1 MGCGTRLCSQRCI
14 RALPVTLP
22 DYSVVEKPASICP
35 VTGLLVGW
43 ELLSV
48 SHSTQY
54 ARKPKT
60 ARASDTTIVIRDFHS
75 APHPTA
81 PSTASIYP
89 AHTNLPQSRGF
100 VERHP
105 RRYRTHTTLASPFG
119 PPILSPSHQISR
131 QDSVTADFNQ
141 PYTIVPRDAR
151 VNSSGRSIERKKNA
165 ILRFATKCYQKK
177 RNYNSAAANNVALTI
192 LLHLRY
198 STRPPRQNLGGQKR
212 STSPAGL
219 LAPRLHTRK
228 LGHHQNARAA
238 NQTSPLSGCAPAA
251 ANYSVAGQ
259 KIFPTAV
266 AESRSQSPFKK
277 TKQIVMSS
285 WRWQAAKWTVQM
297 GILHPTNKCSR
308 KKKPQFGI
316 RENRRRRD
324 TAPAPTSGTRFGPLD
339 GSTTGYR
346 VPRAQPDSRPETP
359 AEKIGSP

>member
-131 QDSVTADFNQ
+131 RDSVTADFNQ
-141 PYTIVPRDAR
+141 PYTTVPRDAR
-151 VNSSGRSIERKKNA
+151 VNSSGRSIER
-165 ILRFATKCYQKK
+165 QKK
-177 RNYNSAAANNVALTI
+177 RHTSFCDQVLSKKKKLQFSSSEQRCAHHTLT
-192 LLHLRY
+192 
-198 STRPPRQNLGGQKR
+198 PPRLDSAS
-212 STSPAGL
+212 STEPRRAKAFYEPSRTPGPETAYEKVGTSSEPQICKPA
-219 LAPRLHTRK
+219 K
-228 LGHHQNARAA
+228 
-238 NQTSPLSGCAPAA
+238 PLSGCAPAA

-277 TKQIVMSS
+277 
-285 WRWQAAKWTVQM
+285 
-297 GILHPTNKCSR
+297 
-308 KKKPQFGI
+308 KKKK
-316 RENRRRRD
+316 
-324 TAPAPTSGTRFGPLD
+324 SK
-339 GSTTGYR
+339 S
-346 VPRAQPDSRPETP
+346 
-359 AEKIGSP
+359 

>member
-131 QDSVTADFNQ
+131 RDSVTADFNQ
-141 PYTIVPRDAR
+141 PYTTVPRDAR
-151 VNSSGRSIERKKNA
+151 VNSSGRSIER
-165 ILRFATKCYQKK
+165 QKK
-177 RNYNSAAANNVALTI
+177 TPYFVLRPSAVKKKETTI
-192 LLHLRY
+192 QQQRTTLRSPY
-198 STRPPRQNLGGQKR
+198 SYTTETRL
-212 STSPAGL
+212 GL
-219 LAPRLHTRK
+219 LDR
-228 LGHHQNARAA
+228 
-238 NQTSPLSGCAPAA
+238 TSAGK
-251 ANYSVAGQ
+251 SV
-259 KIFPTAV
+259 
-266 AESRSQSPFKK
+266 
-277 TKQIVMSS
+277 
-285 WRWQAAKWTVQM
+285 
-297 GILHPTNKCSR
+297 L
-308 KKKPQFGI
+308 
-316 RENRRRRD
+316 
-324 TAPAPTSGTRFGPLD
+324 
-339 GSTTGYR
+339 
-346 VPRAQPDSRPETP
+346 RAQPDSWPRDCIRESWDIIRTPDLQTSQAPLRLRPCCRQL
-359 AEKIGSP
+359 